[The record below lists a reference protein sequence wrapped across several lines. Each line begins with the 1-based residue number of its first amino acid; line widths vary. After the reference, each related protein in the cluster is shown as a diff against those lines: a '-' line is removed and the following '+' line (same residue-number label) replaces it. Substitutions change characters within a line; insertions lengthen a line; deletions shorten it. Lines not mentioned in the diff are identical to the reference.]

1 VDDRENA
8 DALSAESIHDAIIS
22 CDQFSYG
29 FVLVFW
35 NNATQLRVTTKPF
48 GS

>member
-1 VDDRENA
+1 VDDRGNA

-22 CDQFSYG
+22 DDQLSDG

-35 NNATQLRVTTKPF
+35 NNATQLRVATKSF
-48 GS
+48 DS